1 MPLFE
6 IRPFQRADRDQL
18 ADLVNAHA
26 SAVVP
31 GMGTSVASLLASLER
46 DPAEA
51 ITDPWVTQRVTLVAE
66 QQRRVVAAAHL
77 LRYGDQAPTRRE
89 LLRPRPSRVARLLA
103 RGPGRQP
110 PLGRRHCRGRD
121 VMASCIARLEEWR
134 AARQCAEGD
143 LPVPCG
149 VYGVPEQW
157 PHVRKLYER
166 AGFSHTGHSE
176 VVYLARVVDLPRP
189 GAAAGH
195 GLEVRRSIGMRGTRL
210 SALEGEGP
218 VGYIEVEIRGR
229 AERLSGL
236 RAMGGHRQL
245 LWRRSTAGVE

>member
-77 LRYGDQAPTRRE
+77 LRYGDQAPTGE
-89 LLRPRPSRVARLLA
+89 SYFGLGQVEWLVFWPEAPAGNPHWADATAVAETSWLLA
-103 RGPGRQP
+103 SLGWKSGGPPASVPKVTCPFLVASTACPSNGPMSGNCTSGPASRTRGTARSFTSLVSWTYLALGP
-110 PLGRRHCRGRD
+110 PQVTAWKC
-121 VMASCIARLEEWR
+121 
-134 AARQCAEGD
+134 AARS
-143 LPVPCG
+143 V
-149 VYGVPEQW
+149 
-157 PHVRKLYER
+157 
-166 AGFSHTGHSE
+166 
-176 VVYLARVVDLPRP
+176 
-189 GAAAGH
+189 
-195 GLEVRRSIGMRGTRL
+195 
-210 SALEGEGP
+210 
-218 VGYIEVEIRGR
+218 
-229 AERLSGL
+229 
-236 RAMGGHRQL
+236 
-245 LWRRSTAGVE
+245 